1 MRGSHGGVA
10 VEADVQVIL
19 QSVHRVPG
27 QPLQQHVVETLHQST
42 LHTHD
47 NKEEKLAYSQSPF
60 GELVHSVLGLI
71 EANQVAENRKLSRWQ

>member
-47 NKEEKLAYSQSPF
+47 DEEEKLAYSQSPF
-60 GELVHSVLGLI
+60 GES
-71 EANQVAENRKLSRWQ
+71 WFTPY